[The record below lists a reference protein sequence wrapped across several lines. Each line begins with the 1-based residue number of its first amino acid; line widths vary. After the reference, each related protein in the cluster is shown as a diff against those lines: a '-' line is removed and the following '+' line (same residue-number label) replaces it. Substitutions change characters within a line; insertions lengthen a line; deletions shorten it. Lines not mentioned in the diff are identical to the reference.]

1 MKVFLIMFFCIQN
14 PDIPLEDTCLK
25 EIKSNQF
32 DTVEKCLA
40 EIKTIRISVSH
51 LPDLYTT
58 GFCTT
63 KTIQTI

>member
-32 DTVEKCLA
+32 DTVEKCLK
-40 EIKTIRISVSH
+40 EIEAIRVTVSH
-51 LPDLYTT
+51 LPDVYTT
-58 GFCTT
+58 GFCTS
-63 KTIQTI
+63 KTIQSI

>member
-1 MKVFLIMFFCIQN
+1 MFFCIQN
-14 PDIPLEDTCLK
+14 PQISLQDTCLK

-32 DTVEKCLA
+32 DSIEKCLE
-40 EIKTIRISVSH
+40 EINNSRISVSH